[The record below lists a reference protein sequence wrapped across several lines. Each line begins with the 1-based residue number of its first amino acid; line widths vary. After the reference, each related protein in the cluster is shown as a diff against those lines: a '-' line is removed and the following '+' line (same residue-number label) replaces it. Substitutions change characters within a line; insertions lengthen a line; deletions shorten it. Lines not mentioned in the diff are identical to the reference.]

1 MLSTVINAIFKG
13 EVLPWEPKSIKTLKH
28 AELLRKIGLEREH
41 FEEEMSPHEKGRF
54 DQYNCLISE
63 RATEEIGTAEYDLF
77 MLGIIVGMEIMEH
90 KQKILEELGG

>member
-13 EVLPWEPKSIKTLKH
+13 EVLPWEPKSIKTPRH
-28 AELLRKIGLEREH
+28 AELLRKIEQERNH